1 MIKLQTSFMA
11 ENAEWLHFAQVIIL
25 SSPVHLSNLVSLDA
39 QVQRRR
45 VTTDFTL
52 TLTLTLLSI
61 GSSVHPLHPG
71 LPPQF
76 LLTKL
81 NNNNCFNTI
90 NLQMSADCAT
100 RVRVRVKLVVT
111 QRLCICTSNETK
123 LLKWTGSLEQIGAT
137 QHSQP

>member
-52 TLTLTLLSI
+52 TLTLTL
-61 GSSVHPLHPG
+61 
-71 LPPQF
+71 
-76 LLTKL
+76 T
-81 NNNNCFNTI
+81 
-90 NLQMSADCAT
+90 
-100 RVRVRVKLVVT
+100 
-111 QRLCICTSNETK
+111 
-123 LLKWTGSLEQIGAT
+123 
-137 QHSQP
+137 